1 MTSISKALREMKN
14 NLKTDIEENFI
25 SATVATGQYGI
36 DKKLLQTKVEE
47 GLVETI
53 KMWKKIFYRKTD
65 IAFHIFWNWSK

>member
-36 DKKLLQTKVEE
+36 DKKLLQTRVEE
-47 GLVETI
+47 GLVGTS
-53 KMWKKIFYRKTD
+53 KM
-65 IAFHIFWNWSK
+65 